1 MNEVFISYSTEWLNF
16 KFITKQKTWQCSD
29 NLLKITFVSLS
40 ESKMSDI
47 TIELIY
53 SRQPKKMLIINYPSF
68 YPQQ

>member
-40 ESKMSDI
+40 DSKMSDI
-47 TIELIY
+47 TIIV
-53 SRQPKKMLIINYPSF
+53 
-68 YPQQ
+68 